1 MKRKKQKSDGNLISF
16 SVLLTPEGKI
26 VSEIS
31 EFPVDKVDVV
41 FSEMD
46 RQIIRVLLQRA
57 KRSLNHYM
65 CTCNVKFRLCEK
77 IDLTE
82 CSVLNGKHVSNALGI
97 KRHKMR

>member
-31 EFPVDKVDVV
+31 EFPLDKIDIV

-46 RQIIRVLLQRA
+46 RQLIKVLLQRA
-57 KRSLNHYM
+57 KAKLEQ
-65 CTCNVKFRLCEK
+65 L
-77 IDLTE
+77 
-82 CSVLNGKHVSNALGI
+82 HVYLQREIQAL
-97 KRHKMR
+97 

>member
-1 MKRKKQKSDGNLISF
+1 MKRKEKKNDGNLISF

-57 KRSLNHYM
+57 KAKLEP
-65 CTCNVKFRLCEK
+65 L
-77 IDLTE
+77 
-82 CSVLNGKHVSNALGI
+82 HVYLQREIQAL
-97 KRHKMR
+97 

>member
-1 MKRKKQKSDGNLISF
+1 MKREKKRSDGNLISF

-31 EFPVDKVDVV
+31 EFPVDQVDVV

-57 KRSLNHYM
+57 KAKLEPLHVYLQREIQDSATHLHRPILDNSRFLHHY
-65 CTCNVKFRLCEK
+65 L
-77 IDLTE
+77 
-82 CSVLNGKHVSNALGI
+82 
-97 KRHKMR
+97 

>member
-31 EFPVDKVDVV
+31 EFPLDKIDIV

-46 RQIIRVLLQRA
+46 RQLIKVLLQRA
-57 KRSLNHYM
+57 KAKLEP
-65 CTCNVKFRLCEK
+65 L
-77 IDLTE
+77 
-82 CSVLNGKHVSNALGI
+82 HVYLQREIQAL
-97 KRHKMR
+97 